1 MKIMFVINSLNV
13 GGAEQ
18 MLAKIAKNI
27 AFADD
32 DITVVTL
39 IGNGILAEEF
49 VGENHRVISLG
60 LFAKSDVVEICKA
73 CWNHAKTSA

>member
-13 GGAEQ
+13 GGAER
-18 MLAKIAKNI
+18 MLLKLAKNI

-39 IGNGILAEEF
+39 IGNGILAEEL
-49 VGENHRVISLG
+49 VGETHRLISLG
-60 LFAKSDVVEICKA
+60 LSR
-73 CWNHAKTSA
+73 NPLTG